1 MNSDHCGG
9 DEDEGELREAGVA
22 PDPPGP
28 HLRGE
33 GAPGE
38 DHLQL
43 SHQLG
48 WTKEVPTLWPPEKD
62 QVREG
67 AGWVPLQ

>member
-43 SHQLG
+43 SDKLCG
-48 WTKEVPTLWPPEKD
+48 PEEIPPLRNSEEDKI
-62 QVREG
+62 
-67 AGWVPLQ
+67 